1 MNTSAKI
8 KIIIATILLIA
19 GVGAAT
25 LALAPLA
32 LAQAGAAG
40 TPPAAA
46 TPAAPKAGDVAA
58 QSLNDTTL
66 SEVFT
71 GTNDIIVQFSKILA
85 LVLRLISTLL
95 WPLLMFAGGLMKSD
109 FLYTGAIDLK
119 LTEMWIQVRN
129 LVNIIYV
136 ILLLAVALY
145 NVLGLGESVDFLQIK
160 TALPKI
166 ILGLILVNFSYAG
179 VKVVLDVVNVGTVF
193 AFSIPRTD
201 PQLTFDTENTIK
213 NSAQNICQS
222 MGADASKLAD
232 AAENSKELKAEQ
244 DKKKAAKM
252 AECTAKPKTGKAKT
266 AAQCT
271 KEIES
276 GEANKGIC
284 KKNAEGQLV
293 LDETA
298 QKLLANWNVDGA
310 LTIMAVKFM
319 KMQDL
324 SRVAEKIK
332 KDGSITNLTINM
344 LFSLVMYIVY
354 AISFIVLVI
363 VLFMRAA
370 VLWMV
375 IVFSPLLVVNLTF
388 PSLISQLGGG
398 GEFVGKITKTLI
410 APIIIGFVLSIG
422 FILLSTMQNI
432 NYGGIGGYITDA
444 PVSSL
449 DTFQDLLIA
458 IGSVVFV
465 WLGVQSAISGT
476 IGDSIA
482 GGIMEAAKG
491 AGQWLAKAPFFYAP
505 IFQIKS
511 PHGTHGEVVSLGTLS
526 AALNIAKHK
535 PENYAEERARE
546 IFGFDGKASLKDI
559 PSKDALK
566 SFIANKD
573 ATYFTENETNRKA
586 LQDALKKI
594 EQNEGKFSQDK
605 TPELYKLKAELE
617 KGNNMNK
624 NVFNEE
630 FRKYKASNP
639 ADAAA
644 TGAAPTGPVD
654 TSSFDAKKK
663 SDDVAKEGM
672 DHLSAG
678 DKAKA
683 QKVLSA
689 ADQAA
694 YDAANKE
701 GNPEAFK
708 AAAAIGN
715 AKRSL
720 KGSSELKEFLTAIK
734 ENKPQAEIDAAAGKL
749 KTKLQGFISELG
761 TAGVSDT
768 DSNKQA
774 EILSAAVKD
783 LMKSDGPLKTKQAD
797 VATQVGKAIKAING
811 RDNLAAKATTEI
823 AKN

>member
-8 KIIIATILLIA
+8 KVIIATILLVA
-19 GVGAAT
+19 GIGVTT

-32 LAQAGAAG
+32 HAQAGAADA
-40 TPPAAA
+40 PAAA
-46 TPAAPKAGDVAA
+46 PEAAPTAA
-58 QSLNDTTL
+58 DAAAKGLSDTTIKDL
-66 SEVFT
+66 SGSIP

-179 VKVVLDVVNVGTVF
+179 VKVVLDVVNVSTVF

-213 NSAQNICQS
+213 KSAKSMCQS
-222 MGADASKLAD
+222 MGAGDAAD
-232 AAENSKELKAEQ
+232 AVASTKELKKEYD
-244 DKKKAAKM
+244 DKFNAKVAA
-252 AECTAKPKTGKAKT
+252 CTTKPKTGKAKT
-266 AAQCT
+266 KEQCT
-271 KEIES
+271 KEIKQLE
-276 GEANKGIC
+276 EAVPEAKGIC

-298 QKLLANWNVDGA
+298 QKLLSSWNVDGA

-324 SRVAEKIK
+324 STVAEKIK
-332 KDGSITNLTINM
+332 KDGSITGLTINM
-344 LFSLVMYIVY
+344 LFSLVMYLIY

-388 PSLISQLGGG
+388 PSLVSQLGGG

-465 WLGVQSAISGT
+465 WLGIQSAISGT

-491 AGQWLAKAPFFYAP
+491 AGQWIAKAPFFYAP
-505 IFQIKS
+505 IFQIKT

-535 PENYAEERARE
+535 PETHADEEARR
-546 IFGFDGKASLKDI
+546 IFGFDGKATLKDVRSKDGLKDLFA
-559 PSKDALK
+559 SKDAAY
-566 SFIANKD
+566 FAANE
-573 ATYFTENETNRKA
+573 ASRKE
-586 LQDALKKI
+586 LQEALKRI
-594 EQNEGKFSQDK
+594 ETTEGKFQ
-605 TPELYKLKAELE
+605 EGGAHAELV
-617 KGNNMNK
+617 KALKNNDVMKANEQINK
-624 NVFNEE
+624 I
-630 FRKYKASNP
+630 RAT
-639 ADAAA
+639 AA
-644 TGAAPTGPVD
+644 TGASGSAGAAPTGPVD

-663 SDDVAKEGM
+663 GDDAAREGM
-672 DHLSAG
+672 DHLSPG

-694 YDAANKE
+694 FDAANRE

-715 AKRSL
+715 AKQSL
-720 KGSSELKEFLTAIK
+720 KSSTELSEFLTAIK
-734 ENKPQAEIDAAAGKL
+734 RDKPQAEIDAAAGKL

-761 TAGVSDT
+761 TAGISDT
-768 DSNKQA
+768 DADKQA

-797 VATQVGKAIKAING
+797 VATQVGKVIKAING
-811 RDNLAAKATTEI
+811 RDNLATKATAEI